1 MALYRILCD
10 KLGNMSKALLLHK
23 EVLQLLPGEII
34 VLRFMLQAWN
44 VTFALKKSC
53 SNLSGICLKI
63 KKKKKAEFV
72 ITKKKVDSCLWLYF
86 LLRFGYWVEL
96 LKRVINIVCP
106 FQITPVVPDFPPY
119 ISAKPT
125 YHTVPNE
132 NLSIRIWQLSVC
144 YSCSLV
150 FLRDS

>member
-63 KKKKKAEFV
+63 KKKKKKLSLSLQ
-72 ITKKKVDSCLWLYF
+72 KKKG
-86 LLRFGYWVEL
+86 R
-96 LKRVINIVCP
+96 
-106 FQITPVVPDFPPY
+106 
-119 ISAKPT
+119 
-125 YHTVPNE
+125 
-132 NLSIRIWQLSVC
+132 
-144 YSCSLV
+144 LV
-150 FLRDS
+150 FVTLFLTEVWILGGITQAGH